1 MISENLQAVRKLIK
15 QREAYNE
22 RNVCISKIKEMEK
35 SFESYKGKYVD
46 GKIIQET
53 WDYYE
58 ELTNGDVPTRAVVS
72 DIDATF
78 RRLVIL

>member
-1 MISENLQAVRKLIK
+1 
-15 QREAYNE
+15 
-22 RNVCISKIKEMEK
+22 MEK